1 MNREEGMRQLAACRD
16 RIDDVDRRLI
26 ALLNERTCIVDE
38 IGQLKRK
45 LQLPI
50 YEPRREDEVYRNV
63 VKSNSGPLSPEA
75 LKRVFERIIDEM
87 RTVQR
92 EKMLK
97 EDAQAGTPTD

>member
-26 ALLNERTCIVDE
+26 TLLNERTRIVDE
-38 IGQLKRK
+38 IGELKRK

-97 EDAQAGTPTD
+97 EDAQAGTPPE